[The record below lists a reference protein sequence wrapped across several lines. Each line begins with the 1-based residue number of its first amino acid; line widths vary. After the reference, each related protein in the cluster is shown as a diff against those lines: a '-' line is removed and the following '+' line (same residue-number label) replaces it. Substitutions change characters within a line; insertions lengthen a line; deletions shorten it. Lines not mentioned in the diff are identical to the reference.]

1 MTDARTRLVEALA
14 SRPRRTLEHPR
25 RAAVLVPVID
35 DGGPLRLLLTRRTE
49 DLPTH
54 KGHVAFPGGGVQPD
68 DASLEAAA
76 LREAHEEV
84 GLPAEACEVLGL
96 LDDMPTV
103 NFSMAVTPV
112 VAWVRALPPLRADPR
127 EVARVFEVPLEAMRD
142 PSKWTV
148 KHMDSAGRGWP
159 VYYFPWDG
167 EMLWGL
173 SAYVALALM
182 DLSPVGAPFQLPHI
196 DGSKLQRA
204 LNDRADG

>member
-1 MTDARTRLVEALA
+1 M
-14 SRPRRTLEHPR
+14 
-25 RAAVLVPVID
+25 
-35 DGGPLRLLLTRRTE
+35 LTRRTE

-54 KGHVAFPGGGVQPD
+54 KGHVAFPGGGVHAD
-68 DASLEAAA
+68 DASIEAAA
-76 LREAHEEV
+76 LREAFEEV
-84 GLPAEACEVLGL
+84 GLPAAACDVLGL

-112 VAWVRALPPLRADPR
+112 VAWVRALPPLCVDPR
-127 EVARVFEVPLEAMRD
+127 EVARVFELPLEAMRD
-142 PSKWTV
+142 PAKWTV

-167 EMLWGL
+167 EVLWGL

-182 DLSPVGAPFQLPHI
+182 ELSPLGAPFQLPHI

-204 LNDRADG
+204 LSDSADD